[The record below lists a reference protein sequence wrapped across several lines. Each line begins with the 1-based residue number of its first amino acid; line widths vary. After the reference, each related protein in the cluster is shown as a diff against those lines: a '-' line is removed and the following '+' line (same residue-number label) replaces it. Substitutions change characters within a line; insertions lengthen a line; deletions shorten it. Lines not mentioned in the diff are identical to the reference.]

1 MSNKTF
7 KQICDAVLAAL
18 GFIGHFTNPPV
29 KTLLA
34 LRNEIHHAIGL
45 GTALTLQVRTLGDLR
60 KTMYATLGWAGQTGV
75 SNPAM
80 DQFFNEILNQADQ
93 LVYRRLEF
101 NNTGVFPPARM
112 VGDNDVCNFD
122 YTIVTAFACAM
133 AAAHYGKPEAQLLMA
148 QAEKG
153 FADWVGREPTNFLNI
168 CNTQI
173 IEAHATVFRRYEM
186 TFGPTFTM
194 SPFAVDGDVTSMDYL
209 PVYLLA
215 LSNLKALYKQP
226 DWKVPADQYER
237 FMAELEK
244 RKPANALSVVK
255 QMVKAAQ
262 DDLYR
267 SYHVLHTEL
276 FFTWTLE
283 AGVNMYD
290 IPANDERGLDPG
302 DPLFCNKILD
312 PRHISSVEIQRGE
325 IWYPLICGIPPPLYS
340 RNLWS
345 AWPSRYEIRK
355 CIELWPSPGDDV
367 QYLRV
372 KGHHELDVF
381 EADGDLSTIDDE
393 PIYLLATANA
403 KAYYNQP
410 DAANYVGQLERYI
423 SDVTA
428 GSHHTMRYLPGQI
441 DRIAYIEPRPLIPW
455 ES

>member
-1 MSNKTF
+1 MNKTLLE
-7 KQICDAVLAAL
+7 ICNAVLAAL
-18 GFIGHFTNPPV
+18 GFINAFANAPG

-34 LRNEIHHAIGL
+34 LRNEIHHALGL
-45 GTALTLQVRTLGDLR
+45 GTAFALQVRTLADLR
-60 KTMYATLGWAGQTGV
+60 KTMYATLGWAGQSSV

-101 NNTGVFPPARM
+101 DNTGVFPPARM
-112 VGDNDVCNFD
+112 VSDDEVCNFD
-122 YTIVTAFACAM
+122 YPIVVAFACAM
-133 AAAHYGKPEAQLLMA
+133 AAAHYGKPEAKMLME
-148 QAEKG
+148 QAERQ
-153 FADWVGREPTNFLNI
+153 FADWAGRTPPNFLNI
-168 CNTQI
+168 ANTAI
-173 IEAHATVFRRYEM
+173 IEAHATVYRRYEM
-186 TFGPTFTM
+186 AFGSAFAMT
-194 SPFAVDGDVTSMDYL
+194 PFATDNDVTSMDYL

-244 RKPANALSVVK
+244 RKPANATSVVR

-262 DDLYR
+262 DELYR
-267 SYHVLHTEL
+267 RYHVLHTEF

-367 QYLRV
+367 QYLRI
-372 KGHHELDVF
+372 KGHQELDAF
-381 EADGDLSTIDDE
+381 EADADLSTIDDE
-393 PIYLLATANA
+393 PIYLLAVANA

-410 DAANYVGQLERYI
+410 DAPNYVAQLERYI
-423 SDVTA
+423 YDVTA
-428 GSHHTMRYLPGQI
+428 GSHHTMRYLPGQV
-441 DRIAYIEPRPLIPW
+441 DRAAYIEPRPTIPW
-455 ES
+455 EA